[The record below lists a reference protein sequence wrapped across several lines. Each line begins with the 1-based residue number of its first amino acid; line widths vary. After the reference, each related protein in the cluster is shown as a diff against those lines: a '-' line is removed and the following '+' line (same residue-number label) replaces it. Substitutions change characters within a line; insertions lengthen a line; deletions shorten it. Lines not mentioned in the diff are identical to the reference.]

1 MPKKVGKGRARIGKG
16 KREQR
21 KEKKREDEEKRW
33 LEGSKG
39 RDEVKEKRNQKKR
52 RGQAKGSGC
61 VNQRNCSC
69 HIPAVYVVGRASP
82 HPQDLIDSLTV
93 YNHPF
98 LC

>member
-39 RDEVKEKRNQKKR
+39 RDETN
-52 RGQAKGSGC
+52 
-61 VNQRNCSC
+61 
-69 HIPAVYVVGRASP
+69 
-82 HPQDLIDSLTV
+82 
-93 YNHPF
+93 
-98 LC
+98 